1 VATLPPDVF
10 AAIVDRLAMA
20 VLVFRRNRLI
30 YTNAAAETLAERLRS
45 NYRIELDV
53 MLRDHV
59 SAVLEHRDARAA
71 PPPQPVVT
79 LLTATNGEPFYIYVT
94 PLGNAAGDIAVN
106 VRGLG
111 AEIDAFRRRYRL
123 SAREAQVAEL
133 VLHGYTNS
141 DIATQL
147 GITPATTKKHLTR
160 IFDKVGVDTRSQLQ
174 TLLA

>member
-1 VATLPPDVF
+1 MATLSSDVL
-10 AAIVDRLAMA
+10 AAIVDGLSMA
-20 VLVFRRNRLI
+20 VLVFRSNRLV
-30 YTNAAAETLAERLRS
+30 YANVSAEALADRLRTS
-45 NYRIELDV
+45 YRIELEV

-59 SAVLEHRDARAA
+59 AKVLEHREDAGAA
-71 PPPQPVVT
+71 REPTVT
-79 LLTATNGEPFYIYVT
+79 LLTATNGEPFYVYVT
-94 PLGNAAGDIAVN
+94 PLENAAGDVTVS

-111 AEIDAFRRRYRL
+111 SEIDAFRRRYRL

-133 VLHGYTNS
+133 VLHGYKNAE
-141 DIATQL
+141 IAATL